1 MAEKRCPMCSKPNPE
16 EASECAYCGARLKP
30 LVVGPSESEAQ
41 LKGQPPEGAG
51 SGEEDWI
58 SRIRAESEVSAGEA
72 AEEAPSEEGE
82 LDWLSRLR
90 RAEGESEGPPESPVP
105 GWLEQE
111 AGDFAPAAGAEDQPQ
126 VPQPPEPAP
135 SPEGELA
142 AGEVPDWLARIRTRQ
157 AQGAELPVEADDQEW
172 LDRLRRENRGGT
184 GSLTPL
190 PDEEPAA
197 APAPKPSGAKPP
209 SKAEPVAPQPPAQA
223 QPPAE
228 PPAISPPPVSKPPTK
243 PPFAVPAERIA
254 PPEWLEIGPPPV
266 PEAPAD
272 KPAAPAAPSPEK
284 LGDLTWLQSYDEQP
298 PAKEEEEESLPHIP
312 ALISEEMP
320 AALGPADI
328 DMDALAVELPDW
340 LSDLNAAKAE
350 SPEQAEKPNLAPATL
365 PSWLEAMRPIET
377 FHTTIEVEP
386 EEEQAVE
393 SAGPLAGLRG
403 VLLAEPIVAMP
414 RTPSVGPAHLDITD
428 RQFAQAELLH
438 RMVEEEERE
447 LPPIHPGRRRLP
459 LLRWAVSLVM
469 IAAVT
474 LPVLVGPG
482 SFPFPT
488 QVSRDLE
495 PLVSLVNG
503 LPAGRPMLM
512 VFDYEPGYSGEME
525 AVDGALI
532 DQLMARGIPI
542 VTLSTRPSGPPLA
555 ERLLSSIGARHGYEP
570 GSGYLHLGYLSGGTT
585 AVQLFAAAPR
595 DVVLEG
601 FAPPTE
607 QNGAPVCA
615 AWNCPMLAGISHLS
629 DFSMVAVVT
638 SGTDNARVWAEQAHP
653 YMGQTPLVMVLSA
666 GAEPLIR
673 PYYEAL
679 QPQVSGILSGLPS
692 AVAYEQANGQQGEAQ
707 ARWDG
712 YGSGMFAVEGVLAV
726 GALYGAFLWL
736 LRPDRRTPEEE
747 EAHA

>member
-1 MAEKRCPMCSKPNPE
+1 MCSKPNPE
-16 EASECAYCGARLKP
+16 DAQECAFCGARLKP
-30 LVVGPSESEAQ
+30 LVIGPGESGPHAQ
-41 LKGQPPEGAG
+41 ARPAEGAG
-51 SGEEDWI
+51 SGNEDWLA
-58 SRIRAESEVSAGEA
+58 RMREA
-72 AEEAPSEEGE
+72 RGDAADEPVDEARSDEGE

-105 GWLEQE
+105 DWLERE
-111 AGDFAPAAGAEDQPQ
+111 SGAFAPDEESEQLPEP
-126 VPQPPEPAP
+126 PQPAASPAD
-135 SPEGELA
+135 ELA
-142 AGEVPDWLARIRTRQ
+142 PGEVPDWLARIRARQ
-157 AQGAELPVEADDQEW
+157 AHGATSPVEAEDQDW
-172 LDRLRRENRGGT
+172 LDRLRSENRGGT
-184 GSLTPL
+184 GTLTPL
-190 PDEEPAA
+190 PDEELAPPPA
-197 APAPKPSGAKPP
+197 AKPP
-209 SKAEPVAPQPPAQA
+209 AGTSPPEPRPTPPEPASETPQPVEPAA
-223 QPPAE
+223 P
-228 PPAISPPPVSKPPTK
+228 PPPVSKPPSK
-243 PPFAVPAERIA
+243 PPFAAPVERISS
-254 PPEWLEIGPPPV
+254 PEWLEIEPPP
-266 PEAPAD
+266 
-272 KPAAPAAPSPEK
+272 AAEPPTQGPTASAVQPPQN
-284 LGDLTWLQSYDEQP
+284 LGDLSWLQSYDEQP
-298 PAKEEEEESLPHIP
+298 PVKDEEEEALPHIQ
-312 ALISEEMP
+312 ALIPEGMPPSER
-320 AALGPADI
+320 PADI
-328 DMDALAVELPDW
+328 DMEALEVELPDW
-340 LSDLNAAKAE
+340 LSDLNAAQAE
-350 SPEQAEKPNLAPATL
+350 GPEQAEKPNLAPATL

-377 FHTTIEVEP
+377 FHTAIEVEP

-414 RTPSVGPAHLDITD
+414 RTPSIGPAHLDVTD

-447 LPPIHPGRRRLP
+447 LPPVHLGRRRLP

-474 LPVLVGPG
+474 LPILVGPG

-532 DQLMARGIPI
+532 DHLMARGIPI

-555 ERLLSSIGARHGYEP
+555 ERLLSSIGAKHGYVP

-601 FAPPTE
+601 FAPPVDDS
-607 QNGAPVCA
+607 GAPTCV
-615 AWNCPMLAGISHLS
+615 AWNCPMLAGITHLS

-679 QPQVSGILSGLPS
+679 QPQVSGILSGLPA

-707 ARWDG
+707 GRWDG

-747 EAHA
+747 EEHA